1 MSSAEASNALS
12 VTIVRERTVIENTFE
27 ITGTVFEIS
36 EVKTYPSGFKR
47 RELVLLTDDY
57 RPQPITFQFLS
68 ERVDLLNGIGDGER
82 IIVRFRLEG
91 RSWEDR
97 YLTNLTVFELLKT
110 SEQRIEGLGDESFLE
125 SK

>member
-1 MSSAEASNALS
+1 MSSAESSNAQS
-12 VTIVRERTVIENTFE
+12 CTIVRERTVIENTFE
-27 ITGTVFEIS
+27 ITGTVFVIS

-57 RPQPITFQFLS
+57 RPRPITFQFLS
-68 ERVDLLNGIGDGER
+68 ERVDLLNGIGDRER
-82 IIVRFRLEG
+82 IIVGYRLEG
-91 RSWEDR
+91 RPWKDR